1 MNKAVLTLLVASIV
15 VPSALSQST
24 SSTTKQVSGSKSTS
38 TNRSRTTAK
47 QQSAPAKPAGSPS
60 TPVEPEKAPQPAETK
75 PDTTSKAD
83 ATQKAPDKTETTPSD
98 ETKAATTDEKIA
110 EPETPA
116 DPITELRAKI
126 EAATDVEKLRLQL
139 KLADQLATAGRQPE
153 AMTELIHAA
162 ATDIFDPTSFYN
174 IGNSFARLG
183 ATDAA
188 INAYR
193 KAIDQRKGNYSRA
206 YNNMGVILLRSGRWD
221 EAQHAFLA
229 ALKIESFRYA
239 EASYN
244 LGRLYAAQ
252 GQNDLATREWRRALS
267 VDPRHS
273 AAAEALTRNS
283 SGETIVVEPKTTS
296 DPKPKSTSSLKPQPA
311 NNASASARPTKNLT
325 IDQLSFDY
333 LQRARNSSERG
344 KNTDAI
350 DNYRRLIGRQGGY
363 FAPANLEMSYALI
376 TLKRY
381 DEALANLL
389 QVATR
394 DGGRY
399 PISHYH
405 LARVYEIKGDLKQAE
420 QEFAAASTAY
430 GSENSQFLL
439 DLSRVREKQGNYKG
453 ALEAMEQYVSQVEAH
468 GLKYDWSDER
478 LSTLRQKVA
487 AVPK

>member
-1 MNKAVLTLLVASIV
+1 
-15 VPSALSQST
+15 LS
-24 SSTTKQVSGSKSTS
+24 
-38 TNRSRTTAK
+38 
-47 QQSAPAKPAGSPS
+47 
-60 TPVEPEKAPQPAETK
+60 
-75 PDTTSKAD
+75 
-83 ATQKAPDKTETTPSD
+83 
-98 ETKAATTDEKIA
+98 
-110 EPETPA
+110 
-116 DPITELRAKI
+116 
-126 EAATDVEKLRLQL
+126 
-139 KLADQLATAGRQPE
+139 
-153 AMTELIHAA
+153 
-162 ATDIFDPTSFYN
+162 
-174 IGNSFARLG
+174 
-183 ATDAA
+183 
-188 INAYR
+188 
-193 KAIDQRKGNYSRA
+193 
-206 YNNMGVILLRSGRWD
+206 
-221 EAQHAFLA
+221 

-273 AAAEALTRNS
+273 AAAEALARNS
-283 SGETIVVEPKTTS
+283 SGETIVVEPRTTS
-296 DPKPKSTSSLKPQPA
+296 EPKSKSTSSIKAQPVSSV
-311 NNASASARPTKNLT
+311 SASARPTKNLT

-376 TLKRY
+376 TLQRY
-381 DEALANLL
+381 DEALTNLL
-389 QVATR
+389 QVANR
-394 DGGRY
+394 DGERY

-430 GSENSQFLL
+430 GSENNQFLL

-453 ALEAMEQYVSQVEAH
+453 ALEAMEQYVSQVEAK
-468 GLKYDWSDER
+468 GLKYNWSDER